1 MVKKE
6 LYVFLYILVGLVHGA
21 ALTYTISVISTVERR
36 LGLDS
41 RLTGSLLAGHDM
53 SQVVFSL
60 ILNYHGR
67 CSHRLRWIG
76 VGMVFVVAACLSAA
90 IPHLLFGFGRDG
102 FGAELAGFVG
112 NGTMAIAEN
121 TRDLCFFVGDEN
133 CGSDVTAEALL
144 GTVLLLFISQFF
156 MGIAV
161 TIFYTVGVTYVEH
174 NIDRRTFPLYYGV
187 TLLLRVLGP
196 VLGYLLGSLFF
207 KAWIDPAKTP
217 SRTYKNSELLDVWWT
232 GSLCILCG
240 LAVSGSLS
248 FLFPRRAPES
258 FRQRIRKILA
268 KEKVEEEASPAE
280 SKAKESQIKQSLK
293 EAWESARRIFTNK
306 IWVLNLFN
314 TTLFALAVSGYW
326 SLRPKYLESQFR
338 KRSIDANFYIG
349 LSSLLSPMFGMGLSG
364 VILLWM
370 RPKVKVLMAYSVFVT
385 LCGGAAYVGL
395 IFAGC
400 PKLDIV
406 GPVAGSLTPPCS
418 ADCGCSGRFSPM
430 CSEDQITLF
439 YSPCYA
445 GCTVAS
451 TANSTIYYGCSCIE
465 PASGPSRPSPDPEA
479 SYTTSG
485 LEGQVT
491 LNQGGQGTPGY
502 CPESCAAFFNYVV
515 LLILTQ
521 SVYPSAR
528 VNNVM
533 VMLRSVPDED
543 QVMALSILTVF
554 VSALAFAP
562 APAIVS
568 AIVDSACLVWDTSC
582 GATGECSL
590 YNSTKFRT
598 IFHLIPAV
606 FVFICVLCDV
616 VVFWYSRN
624 SELFDECPEDLQKRR
639 GCSEEDQPLRSAAY
653 DEAKV

>member
-451 TANSTIYYGCSCIE
+451 TANSTVGRELLGYRLLHHRALTPTFTTTLITSPCTTT
-465 PASGPSRPSPDPEA
+465 SRPTHFTP
-479 SYTTSG
+479 
-485 LEGQVT
+485 T
-491 LNQGGQGTPGY
+491 LTITYQPTH
-502 CPESCAAFFNYVV
+502 
-515 LLILTQ
+515 
-521 SVYPSAR
+521 
-528 VNNVM
+528 
-533 VMLRSVPDED
+533 
-543 QVMALSILTVF
+543 
-554 VSALAFAP
+554 
-562 APAIVS
+562 S
-568 AIVDSACLVWDTSC
+568 AINLSTPPLTKLALNHTHLHHTPSLTNTFNDHLSATNLRTTPTSIHHSPLTRDNQNDYAA
-582 GATGECSL
+582 GSQLTAIAPGR
-590 YNSTKFRT
+590 RT
-598 IFHLIPAV
+598 RDA
-606 FVFICVLCDV
+606 
-616 VVFWYSRN
+616 
-624 SELFDECPEDLQKRR
+624 
-639 GCSEEDQPLRSAAY
+639 
-653 DEAKV
+653 